1 MIIRQYP
8 IAQIVTLM
16 TCKDGCF
23 TAGFP
28 FPHFYVNWSDSM
40 TQKQKQSRFINR
52 ELSWLEFNS
61 RVLEEAMDSKN
72 PLLERIKFFCIAN
85 SNMDEF
91 FEVRVAGLK
100 QQIES
105 AVVERSMDG
114 RTATEIF
121 DAVSERVHEMVD
133 ELFRCWRQDLMP
145 SLAKKDFRFHQID
158 DLGPSD
164 RKWVEAFY
172 REQVRPVLTPLAVD
186 PSKAFPLIVNKS
198 LNVIGRVELKKGR
211 STEQRLCIVQVP
223 RVIPRL
229 VQLPRPDRRH
239 DYVFLADIISYF
251 IDDLFP
257 GTKVLGAWRFR
268 VTRNSELY
276 VGEEDIENLLQ
287 AVENELRN
295 RRKGDAVRL
304 EVDHNTPDDLVA
316 ELLEKLE
323 LSADDLYRID
333 GPVNP
338 IHLQTICQGDHSP
351 ELREPPFIA
360 PSSPAFRGR
369 TDLFEVIR
377 QQDVLVHHPYE
388 SFDCVVDFLNQA
400 ASDPKVL
407 AIKLTL
413 YRTGGDPR
421 VVGAL
426 MRAAQN
432 GKPVAAVVELKA
444 RFDEANNIHWARELE
459 EAGVH
464 VSYGLVGYKIHSKV
478 CLVVRQEEDGL
489 RRYVHLSTGNY
500 NPTTA
505 KLYTDLGLFTCR
517 PEYGEDATVLFN
529 LLTGFCEFQGA
540 KKLVVAPF
548 EFQRNTLEH
557 IRRETHNARE
567 GKPAAIRAKMNSL
580 VDKPVIEALY
590 EASKAGVEID
600 LIVRGICC
608 LRPGVRGLSENIRVR
623 SIVDRFLEHSRIFY
637 YENNGNPKLYV
648 SSGDWMYRNFQK
660 RIEVAFPVED
670 PAIQQRLL
678 KEILPAHLNDNV
690 KARELLPDATYQRTE
705 SAKGKK
711 AYRSQFELITMTK
724 PMFKSSTTKKGAL
737 KLPKFEMVKETE
749 TTRM

>member
-1 MIIRQYP
+1 
-8 IAQIVTLM
+8 
-16 TCKDGCF
+16 
-23 TAGFP
+23 
-28 FPHFYVNWSDSM
+28 M
-40 TQKQKQSRFINR
+40 TQKQRQSRFINR

-61 RVLEEAMDSKN
+61 RVLEEAMDPKN
-72 PLLERIKFFCIAN
+72 PLLERIKFFCITN
-85 SNMDEF
+85 SNLDEF

-121 DAVSERVHEMVD
+121 DAVSERVHEMVG
-133 ELFRCWRQDLMP
+133 ELSRCWQQDLMP
-145 SLAKKDFRFHQID
+145 SLARKEFRFHQID

-164 RKWVEAFY
+164 REWVEAFY

-211 STEQRLCIVQVP
+211 NTEQRLCIVQVP

-304 EVDHNTPDDLVA
+304 EVDHSTPDDLVT

-323 LSADDLYRID
+323 LTTDDLYRID

-351 ELREPPFIA
+351 ELRDPPFIA

-432 GKPVAAVVELKA
+432 GKQVAAVVELKA
-444 RFDEANNIHWARELE
+444 RFDEAYNIHWARELE

-500 NPTTA
+500 NPATA
-505 KLYTDLGLFTCR
+505 KLYTDLGFFTCH
-517 PEYGEDATVLFN
+517 PDYGEDATALFN
-529 LLTGFCEFQGA
+529 LLTGFCQFQGS
-540 KKLVVAPF
+540 KKLVLAPF
-548 EFQRNTLEH
+548 QFQRNTLER
-557 IRRETHNARE
+557 IRRETRNARE
-567 GKPAAIRAKMNSL
+567 GKPAAICAKMNSL

-608 LRPGVRGLSENIRVR
+608 LRPGVPSLSENIRVR

-637 YENNGNPKLYV
+637 YENNGNPKVYV

-660 RIEVAFPVED
+660 RIEVAFPIED
-670 PAIQQRLL
+670 PAIQRRLL
-678 KEILPAHLNDNV
+678 KEILPAHMKDNV
-690 KARELLPDATYQRTE
+690 KSRELLPDAAYQRVKST
-705 SAKGKK
+705 KDKK
-711 AYRSQFELITMTK
+711 AYRSQFELISMTK
-724 PMFKSSTTKKGAL
+724 PAFKSSSTKKGAL
-737 KLPKFEMVKETE
+737 KLPKFEMIKETE

>member
-1 MIIRQYP
+1 
-8 IAQIVTLM
+8 
-16 TCKDGCF
+16 
-23 TAGFP
+23 
-28 FPHFYVNWSDSM
+28 M

-52 ELSWLEFNS
+52 ELSWLKFNS
-61 RVLEEAMDSKN
+61 RVLEEAMDPKN
-72 PLLERIKFFCIAN
+72 PLLERVKFFCIAN
-85 SNMDEF
+85 SNLDEF

-105 AVVERSMDG
+105 AVVERSIDG

-121 DAVSERVHEMVD
+121 DAVSERVHEMVA

-158 DLGPSD
+158 DLGPD
-164 RKWVEAFY
+164 NRKWVETFY
-172 REQVRPVLTPLAVD
+172 REQVRPVLTPLSVD

-198 LNVIGRVELKKGR
+198 LNIIARVELQKGR

-229 VQLPRPDRRH
+229 VQLPRADRKH
-239 DYVFLADIISYF
+239 DYVFLADMISHF
-251 IDDLFP
+251 IKDLFP
-257 GTKVLGAWRFR
+257 GTKVLGNWRFR

-276 VGEEDIENLLQ
+276 VDEEDAENLLQ

-323 LSADDLYRID
+323 LTADDLYHID

-338 IHLQTICQGDHSP
+338 IHLQTICNGDHSP
-351 ELREPPFIA
+351 ELRDPPFLA
-360 PSSPAFRGR
+360 PSPPAFRGR
-369 TDLFEVIR
+369 GDLFEVIR

-407 AIKLTL
+407 AIKQTL

-432 GKPVAAVVELKA
+432 GKQVAAVVELKA
-444 RFDEANNIHWARELE
+444 RFDEAYNIQWARELE

-464 VSYGLVGYKIHSKV
+464 VSYGLVGYKIHAKV

-500 NPTTA
+500 NPTTS
-505 KLYTDLGLFTCR
+505 KIYTDIGLFTCQA
-517 PEYGEDATVLFN
+517 EYGEDTSALFN
-529 LLTGFCEFQGA
+529 LLTGFCQFQGT

-548 EFQRNTLEH
+548 EFQRRTLEH
-557 IRRETHNARE
+557 IRQETRNART

-590 EASKAGVEID
+590 EASKAGVNIH

-608 LRPGVRGLSENIRVR
+608 LRPGVPGLSENIRVR

-637 YENNGNPKLYV
+637 FENNGMAKVYI
-648 SSGDWMYRNFQK
+648 SSGDWMHRNFQK

-670 PAIQQRLL
+670 PALKQRLIE
-678 KEILPAHLNDNV
+678 EILPSHLMDNV
-690 KARELLPDATYQRTE
+690 KARELQDDSNYRRIKPLGG
-705 SAKGKK
+705 GKTR
-711 AYRSQFELITMTK
+711 RSQFDLIALTK
-724 PMFKSSTTKKGAL
+724 PGTSKKAKL
-737 KLPKFEMVKETE
+737 KFPQFEIVKETE
-749 TTRM
+749 TTRLG

>member
-1 MIIRQYP
+1 
-8 IAQIVTLM
+8 
-16 TCKDGCF
+16 
-23 TAGFP
+23 
-28 FPHFYVNWSDSM
+28 M

-52 ELSWLEFNS
+52 ELSWVEFNS
-61 RVLEEAMDSKN
+61 RVLEEAMDPKN
-72 PLLERIKFFCIAN
+72 PLLERVKFFCITN
-85 SNMDEF
+85 SNLDEF

-105 AVVERSMDG
+105 AVIERSMDG
-114 RTATEIF
+114 RTATETF
-121 DAVSERVHEMVD
+121 DAVSGRIHEMVD
-133 ELFRCWRQDLMP
+133 ALFQCWRQDLMP
-145 SLAKKDFRFHQID
+145 ALAKRGFRFHQID
-158 DLGPSD
+158 DLGPDD
-164 RKWVEAFY
+164 RRWVESFY
-172 REQVRPVLTPLAVD
+172 RDKVRPVLTPLAVD
-186 PSKAFPLIVNKS
+186 PSKAFPLIGNKS
-198 LNVIGRVELKKGR
+198 LNIIVRVELKEKNA
-211 STEQRLCIVQVP
+211 TQQRLCIVQVP

-229 VQLPRPDRRH
+229 VPLPRPDRRH

-251 IDDLFP
+251 IEDLFP
-257 GTKVLGAWRFR
+257 GTTVYGSWRFR

-276 VGEEDIENLLQ
+276 VGEEDVENLLQ

-323 LSADDLYRID
+323 LTYDDLYRID

-338 IHLQTICQGDHSP
+338 IHLQTILKGDHSP
-351 ELREPPFIA
+351 ELRDVPFLAPPA
-360 PSSPAFRGR
+360 PAFRGR

-407 AIKLTL
+407 AIKQTL

-432 GKPVAAVVELKA
+432 GKQVAAVVELKA
-444 RFDEANNIHWARELE
+444 RFDEAYNIQWARELE

-464 VSYGLVGYKIHSKV
+464 VSYGLVGYKIHSKI
-478 CLVVRQEEDGL
+478 CLVVRQEEDDL

-500 NPTTA
+500 NPNTA
-505 KLYTDLGLFTCR
+505 RLYTDLGYFTCR
-517 PEYGEDATVLFN
+517 SGYGEDATALFN
-529 LLTGFCEFQGA
+529 LLTGFCQFQGTRR
-540 KKLVVAPF
+540 LVVAPF
-548 EFQRNTLEH
+548 EFQRRTLES
-557 IRRETHNARE
+557 IRRETRNARE
-567 GKPAAIRAKMNSL
+567 GKPAAIRAKMNAL

-590 EASKAGVEID
+590 EASKAGVQID

-608 LRPGVRGLSENIRVR
+608 LRPGVPVLSENIRVR

-637 YENNGNPKLYV
+637 FENNGDPRVYI

-670 PAIQQRLL
+670 PAIRKRLTD
-678 KEILPAHLNDNV
+678 EILAIHLRDND
-690 KARELLPDATYQRTE
+690 KARALQPDATYTRIVPTE
-705 SAKGKK
+705 GEKSHRSQHELIALNKPAFNSTSKKGK
-711 AYRSQFELITMTK
+711 
-724 PMFKSSTTKKGAL
+724 L
-737 KLPKFEMVKETE
+737 KFPKFEMPRESE
-749 TTRM
+749 TTRVN

>member
-1 MIIRQYP
+1 
-8 IAQIVTLM
+8 
-16 TCKDGCF
+16 
-23 TAGFP
+23 
-28 FPHFYVNWSDSM
+28 M

-158 DLGPSD
+158 DLGPND

-198 LNVIGRVELKKGR
+198 LNVIGRVELKKGH

-229 VQLPRPDRRH
+229 VQLPRPDRRQ

-690 KARELLPDATYQRTE
+690 KARELLPDATYQRIE

>member
-1 MIIRQYP
+1 
-8 IAQIVTLM
+8 M
-16 TCKDGCF
+16 T
-23 TAGFP
+23 
-28 FPHFYVNWSDSM
+28 
-40 TQKQKQSRFINR
+40 QKQSRFINR
-52 ELSWLEFNS
+52 ELSWLKFNS
-61 RVLEEAMDSKN
+61 RVLEEAIDPKN
-72 PLLERIKFFCIAN
+72 PLLERVKFFCIAN
-85 SNMDEF
+85 SNLDEF

-105 AVVERSMDG
+105 AVVERSIDG

-121 DAVSERVHEMVD
+121 DAVAERVHEMVA

-158 DLGPSD
+158 DLGPD
-164 RKWVEAFY
+164 NRKWVETFY
-172 REQVRPVLTPLAVD
+172 REQVRPVLTHLSVA
-186 PSKAFPLIVNKS
+186 PSTAFPLIVNKS
-198 LNVIGRVELKKGR
+198 LNIIARVELQKGR

-229 VQLPRPDRRH
+229 VQLPRADRKH
-239 DYVFLADIISYF
+239 DYVFLADMISHF
-251 IDDLFP
+251 IEDLFP
-257 GTKVLGAWRFR
+257 GTKVLGNWRFR

-276 VGEEDIENLLQ
+276 VDEEDAENLLQ

-323 LSADDLYRID
+323 LTVDDLYHIE

-338 IHLQTICQGDHSP
+338 IHLQTICKGDHSP
-351 ELREPPFIA
+351 ELRDPPFLA
-360 PSSPAFRGR
+360 PSPPAFRGR
-369 TDLFEVIR
+369 GDLFEVIR

-407 AIKLTL
+407 AIKQTL

-432 GKPVAAVVELKA
+432 GKQVAAVVELKA
-444 RFDEANNIHWARELE
+444 RFDEAYNIQWARELE

-464 VSYGLVGYKIHSKV
+464 VSYGLVGYKIHAKV

-500 NPTTA
+500 NPTTS
-505 KLYTDLGLFTCR
+505 KIYTDIGLFTCQT
-517 PEYGEDATVLFN
+517 EYGEDASALFN
-529 LLTGFCEFQGA
+529 LLTGFCQFQGT

-548 EFQRNTLEH
+548 EFQRRTLEH
-557 IRRETHNARE
+557 IRQETRNART

-590 EASKAGVEID
+590 EASKAGVKIH

-608 LRPGVRGLSENIRVR
+608 LRPGVPGLSENIRVR
-623 SIVDRFLEHSRIFY
+623 SIVDRFLEHSRIY
-637 YENNGNPKLYV
+637 YFENNGMTKVYI
-648 SSGDWMYRNFQK
+648 SSGDWMHRNFQK
-660 RIEVAFPVED
+660 RIEVAFPVENSTLK
-670 PAIQQRLL
+670 QRLIE
-678 KEILPAHLNDNV
+678 EILPSHLMDNV
-690 KARELLPDATYQRTE
+690 KARELQDDANYLRIKPSDGDKTR
-705 SAKGKK
+705 
-711 AYRSQFELITMTK
+711 RSQFDLIALTK
-724 PMFKSSTTKKGAL
+724 PGASKKAKL
-737 KLPKFEMVKETE
+737 KFPQFEIVKETE
-749 TTRM
+749 TTRLG